1 MLSTYRDLFR
11 LPGAKRI
18 ATGGFVARMPIA
30 MDAIAIILFVYSVD
44 KRYSLA
50 GALTAVA
57 ALTTVVSS
65 PLWSK
70 VADRRGQRFVL
81 TIAVPIRI
89 FAILSFI
96 FLVLEGAPVWT
107 WFLSIFIAEAGSI
120 SMGSMSRRRWVHVI
134 GNKDKQLLATSYAFE
149 SLVDEFIFIL
159 GPIVTTAVVTSID
172 PAAGLILGVLF
183 LLVGVPLI
191 LSHRSSDPGPEP
203 HIDGV
208 KPSSVL
214 RNRNL
219 QAIAIPLTVVGGAF
233 SAVNICVV
241 ALTTEQNAKAVSGLL
256 LGIWAIGGATSAL
269 VNGAIRW
276 KIAHGKRFIGYL
288 SGMALV
294 SLTFPFIE
302 NLYLMGFVL
311 FLQGICI
318 APLLPNGLPLVT
330 HSVPASQMTQA
341 ITLAT
346 AGIPLTGA
354 LSSASAGKIIDLY
367 GASTGFWLPFV
378 FLAASL
384 LSTIPY
390 RKLYREV

>member
-1 MLSTYRDLFR
+1 VLSTYRDLFR

>member
-1 MLSTYRDLFR
+1 
-11 LPGAKRI
+11 
-18 ATGGFVARMPIA
+18 
-30 MDAIAIILFVYSVD
+30 
-44 KRYSLA
+44 
-50 GALTAVA
+50 
-57 ALTTVVSS
+57 
-65 PLWSK
+65 
-70 VADRRGQRFVL
+70 
-81 TIAVPIRI
+81 
-89 FAILSFI
+89 
-96 FLVLEGAPVWT
+96 
-107 WFLSIFIAEAGSI
+107 
-120 SMGSMSRRRWVHVI
+120 
-134 GNKDKQLLATSYAFE
+134 
-149 SLVDEFIFIL
+149 
-159 GPIVTTAVVTSID
+159 
-172 PAAGLILGVLF
+172 
-183 LLVGVPLI
+183 
-191 LSHRSSDPGPEP
+191 
-203 HIDGV
+203 
-208 KPSSVL
+208 
-214 RNRNL
+214 
-219 QAIAIPLTVVGGAF
+219 VGGAF

-256 LGIWAIGGATSAL
+256 LGIWAIGGATTAL

>member
-159 GPIVTTAVVTSID
+159 GPIVTSAVVTAID

>member
-159 GPIVTTAVVTSID
+159 GPIVTTAVVTAID

>member
-1 MLSTYRDLFR
+1 VLSTYRDLFR

-159 GPIVTTAVVTSID
+159 GPIVTTAVVTAID

>member
-1 MLSTYRDLFR
+1 MLSTYRDLFQ
-11 LPGAKRI
+11 LPGAIRI
-18 ATGGFVARMPIA
+18 ASGGFIARMPIA

-70 VADRRGQRFVL
+70 VADRKGQRFVL
-81 TIAVPIRI
+81 LIAVPIRI
-89 FAILSFI
+89 TAILAFI
-96 FLVLEGAPVWT
+96 YLVLEGAPVWT

-134 GNKDKQLLATSYAFE
+134 EGKDKQLLATSYAFE

-159 GPIVTTAVVTSID
+159 GPIITTAVVTAID
-172 PAAGLILGVLF
+172 PAAGLILGVIF

-203 HIDGV
+203 HLEGL
-208 KPSSVL
+208 KRSSVL

-241 ALTTEQNAKAVSGLL
+241 ALTTEQNAKGVSGLL

-384 LSTIPY
+384 LSTLPY

>member
-1 MLSTYRDLFR
+1 MLSTYRDLFQ
-11 LPGAKRI
+11 LPGAARI
-18 ATGGFVARMPIA
+18 ASGGFIARMPIA
-30 MDAIAIILFVYSVD
+30 MDAIAIILFIYSVD
-44 KRYSLA
+44 KRFALA

-57 ALTTVVSS
+57 ALTTVISS

-81 TIAVPIRI
+81 SIAVPIRI
-89 FAILSFI
+89 VAIIAFI
-96 FLVLEGAPVWT
+96 NLVLTGAPIWT

-120 SMGSMSRRRWVHVI
+120 SMGSMSRRRWVHI
-134 GNKDKQLLATSYAFE
+134 IDNQDKQMLATSYAYE
-149 SLVDEFIFIL
+149 SLADELVFIL
-159 GPIVTTAVVTSID
+159 GPIITTAIVTVID

-367 GASTGFWLPFV
+367 GASIGFWLPFV

>member
-1 MLSTYRDLFR
+1 VLSTYRDLFK
-11 LPGAKRI
+11 LPGAARI
-18 ATGGFVARMPIA
+18 ASGGFIARMPIA

-57 ALTTVVSS
+57 ALTSVVSS

-70 VADRRGQRFVL
+70 VADRKGQRFVL
-81 TIAVPIRI
+81 LIAVPIRI
-89 FAILSFI
+89 TSILAFVY
-96 FLVLEGAPVWT
+96 LVLEGAPVWT

-134 GNKDKQLLATSYAFE
+134 EGRDKQLLATSYAFE

-159 GPIVTTAVVTSID
+159 GPIITTAVVTAID

-183 LLVGVPLI
+183 LFVGVPLI

-203 HIDGV
+203 HLEGL

-241 ALTTEQNAKAVSGLL
+241 ALTTEQNAKGVSGLL

-276 KIAHGKRFIGYL
+276 KIAHGRRFIGYL

-302 NLYLMGFVL
+302 NLYLMGLAL

-384 LSTIPY
+384 LSTLPY

>member
-1 MLSTYRDLFR
+1 VLSTYRDLFQ
-11 LPGAKRI
+11 LPGAARI
-18 ATGGFVARMPIA
+18 ASGGFIARMPIA
-30 MDAIAIILFVYSVD
+30 MDAIAIILFIYSVD
-44 KRYSLA
+44 KRFALA

-57 ALTTVVSS
+57 ALTTVISS

-81 TIAVPIRI
+81 SIAVPIRI
-89 FAILSFI
+89 VAIIAFI
-96 FLVLEGAPVWT
+96 NLVLTGAPIWT

-120 SMGSMSRRRWVHVI
+120 SMGSMSRRRWVHI
-134 GNKDKQLLATSYAFE
+134 IDNQDKQMLATSYAYE
-149 SLVDEFIFIL
+149 SLADELVFIL
-159 GPIVTTAVVTSID
+159 GPIITTAIVTVID

-367 GASTGFWLPFV
+367 GASIGFWLPFV

>member
-1 MLSTYRDLFR
+1 
-11 LPGAKRI
+11 
-18 ATGGFVARMPIA
+18 MPIA
-30 MDAIAIILFVYSVD
+30 MDSIAIILFIYSVD

-81 TIAVPIRI
+81 AIAVPIRVL
-89 FAILSFI
+89 AIIAFI
-96 FLVLEGAPVWT
+96 NLVLAGAPVWS
-107 WFLSIFIAEAGSI
+107 WFLSIFIAETGSI
-120 SMGSMSRRRWVHVI
+120 SMGSMTRRRWVHVI
-134 GNKDKQLLATSYAFE
+134 DGKDKQLLSTSYAYE
-149 SLVDEFIFIL
+149 SLVDELIFIL
-159 GPIVTTAVVTSID
+159 GPIITTAIVAAID
-172 PAAGLILGVLF
+172 PAAGLILGIVF
-183 LLVGVPLI
+183 LIVGVPLVA
-191 LSHRSSDPGPEP
+191 SHKKSDPGVEL
-203 HIDGV
+203 HEGEE
-208 KPSSVL
+208 KQSSVM

-219 QAIAIPLTVVGGAF
+219 QAIAIPMTIVGGCF

-241 ALTTEQNAKAVSGLL
+241 ALTTEQDLKAVSGLL

-302 NLYLMGFVL
+302 NLYLLGFAL

-346 AGIPLTGA
+346 AGMPLTGA

-367 GASTGFWLPFV
+367 GASTGFWLPFI

-390 RKLYREV
+390 RKLYHEV

>member
-1 MLSTYRDLFR
+1 VLSTYRDLFQ
-11 LPGAKRI
+11 LPGAIRI
-18 ATGGFVARMPIA
+18 ASGGFIARIPIA

-70 VADRRGQRFVL
+70 VADRKGQRFVL
-81 TIAVPIRI
+81 LIAVPIRI
-89 FAILSFI
+89 TAILAFI
-96 FLVLEGAPVWT
+96 YLVLEGAPVWT

-134 GNKDKQLLATSYAFE
+134 EGKDKQLLATSYAFE

-159 GPIVTTAVVTSID
+159 GPIITTAVVTAID
-172 PAAGLILGVLF
+172 PAAGLILGVIF

-203 HIDGV
+203 QLEGL

-241 ALTTEQNAKAVSGLL
+241 ALTTEQNAKGVSGLL

-384 LSTIPY
+384 LSTLPY

>member
-1 MLSTYRDLFR
+1 VLSTYRDLFR

-159 GPIVTTAVVTSID
+159 GPIVTSAVVTAID

>member
-1 MLSTYRDLFR
+1 
-11 LPGAKRI
+11 
-18 ATGGFVARMPIA
+18 MPIA

-57 ALTTVVSS
+57 ALTTVISS

-70 VADRRGQRFVL
+70 VADRKGQRFVL
-81 TIAVPIRI
+81 LTAVPIRI
-89 FAILSFI
+89 TAILAFI
-96 FLVLEGAPVWT
+96 YLVLEGAPVWT

-134 GNKDKQLLATSYAFE
+134 EGKDKQLLATSYAFE

-159 GPIVTTAVVTSID
+159 GPIITTAVVTAID

-191 LSHRSSDPGPEP
+191 LSHRLSDPGPEP
-203 HIDGV
+203 HLEGL

-241 ALTTEQNAKAVSGLL
+241 ALTTEQNAKGVSDLL

-384 LSTIPY
+384 LSTLPY

>member
-1 MLSTYRDLFR
+1 
-11 LPGAKRI
+11 
-18 ATGGFVARMPIA
+18 MPIA

-57 ALTTVVSS
+57 ALTTVISS

-70 VADRRGQRFVL
+70 VADRKGQRFVL
-81 TIAVPIRI
+81 LTAVPIRI
-89 FAILSFI
+89 TAILAFI
-96 FLVLEGAPVWT
+96 YLVLEGAPVWT

-134 GNKDKQLLATSYAFE
+134 DSKDKQLLATSYAYE
-149 SLVDEFIFIL
+149 SLIDEFIFIL
-159 GPIVTTAVVTSID
+159 GPIFTTAIVTAID
-172 PAAGLILGVLF
+172 PAAGLMLGILF
-183 LLVGVPLI
+183 ILVGVPLI
-191 LSHRSSDPGPEP
+191 LSHRLSDPGPEP

-208 KPSSVL
+208 KPSSVM

-219 QAIAIPLTVVGGAF
+219 QAIAIPMTIVGGCF

-241 ALTTEQNAKAVSGLL
+241 ALSTEQNAKGVSGLL
-256 LGIWAIGGATSAL
+256 LGIWAMGGALSAL

-384 LSTIPY
+384 LSTLPF